1 MWSAQLLLSV
11 RQTANSGISNAQGA
25 TLGFFAPQRRH
36 DAPLLVK
43 FGGGG
48 MECGAPKSENF
59 TDLKKGISALPKRS
73 KTASMPHSLH
83 QFWEENGEMRSEG
96 GKGKWSKGEWRN
108 DRETGGV
115 ITGCWR
121 FCSDSAMLTG
131 LLCRWC
137 MCTI

>member
-11 RQTANSGISNAQGA
+11 RQTANSGISNAQGV

-59 TDLKKGISALPKRS
+59 TDLKKGISALPKRREE
-73 KTASMPHSLH
+73 KGNGLR
-83 QFWEENGEMRSEG
+83 ENGGMT
-96 GKGKWSKGEWRN
+96 GKQVG
-108 DRETGGV
+108 
-115 ITGCWR
+115 
-121 FCSDSAMLTG
+121 
-131 LLCRWC
+131 
-137 MCTI
+137 